1 MNFKEVVDNAL
12 DTDVDAVL
20 DQIGPDTWLVT
31 DDGPGLD
38 RRQVVRLSAVNRPMT
53 STKPVRRPTRGAIG
67 NGLRVVTAASWRVVV
82 GSSSKAAVLLRPR
95 AVGRVQFVEVSGSFH
110 RPSR

>member
-12 DTDVDAVL
+12 DTDADAVL

-38 RRQVVRLSAVNRPMT
+38 RRQVVRLSAVSRPMT
-53 STKPVRRPTRGAIG
+53 STKLVRRPTRGAIG

-82 GSSSKAAVLLRPR
+82 GSSSKAAVPATSSRGGP
-95 AVGRVQFVEVSGSFH
+95 GSA
-110 RPSR
+110 RRGEWQLPSSPP

>member
-12 DTDVDAVL
+12 DTDADAVL

-38 RRQVVRLSAVNRPMT
+38 RRQVVRLFAVNRSMT
-53 STKPVRRPTRGAIG
+53 STKLVRRPTRGAIG

-82 GSSSKAAVLLRPR
+82 GSSSKAAVPATSSRGGPGSARRGEWRLPSPPR
-95 AVGRVQFVEVSGSFH
+95 
-110 RPSR
+110 